1 MTEPINEQPQ
11 RNWVGLLVT
20 TLLGIAA
27 TVAVGWYQLSKA
39 EQQTILAEEERA
51 RAVRSELVS
60 IVEEHVLNNQAIDLP
75 RLSRLTDQRRREE
88 RVTTV
93 ISVPE
98 LLEKAEFNIL
108 GSRYLSFDRKQALKA
123 VFDSAYSDLTTRAFS
138 PYAADS
144 PNAEL
149 FNNLA
154 RQIQDGKS
162 TEAIQ
167 TLKRLQET
175 YVKDVQDARAARR
188 KPTLSEVLEEA
199 FKNPGA
205 AIALLLVYITIA
217 AWMISRRPE
226 LFHTLRRLI
235 GPRVSPKE
243 ARERIDRYRA
253 AGMPDDMIVERL
265 WRQGVPRHWIFEM
278 LTQSAA
284 QMHRDEPTKEAPP
297 PGGV

>member
-1 MTEPINEQPQ
+1 MTEPINKRPK

-27 TVAVGWYQLSKA
+27 TVAVGWYQLSKV

-51 RAVRSELVS
+51 RAVRAELVS

-75 RLSRLTDQRRREE
+75 RLTRLTDQRKREE

-93 ISVPE
+93 ISLSE

-108 GSRYLSFDRKQALKA
+108 GSRYLPFDRKQALKV

-154 RQIQDGKS
+154 REIQGGKS

-167 TLKRLQET
+167 TLKRLQES
-175 YVKDVQDARAARR
+175 YAKDVQDARAARR
-188 KPTLSEVLEEA
+188 KPTLREALEEV
-199 FKNPGA
+199 FKNPGVP
-205 AIALLLVYITIA
+205 IAVLFLYITMV
-217 AWMISRRPE
+217 AWMMVRRPE
-226 LFHTLRRLI
+226 IFHALRRLI

-253 AGMPDDMIVERL
+253 AGMPDDIIVDRL
-265 WRQGVPRHWIFEM
+265 WRQGVPRHWIFEI
-278 LTQSAA
+278 LTESAA
-284 QMHRDEPTKEAPP
+284 QMQSDEPTKETPP